1 NHAEEAER
9 LVSGR
14 PKLMPGHGWDR
25 DQVVGGDLPYLAGHQ
40 AVAVAA
46 QDQNVV
52 GVLMALEGGEAR
64 RRDLEIAQ
72 LAPLLGVGEQHLA
85 GDRLEQS
92 PGILLV
98 GLHRDAVPAI
108 VSRL

>member
-1 NHAEEAER
+1 LLKFGKLLRRRKLRLITLRINHAEEAER

-25 DQVVGGDLPYLAGHQ
+25 DQVVGGDLAHLAADQ
-40 AVAVAA
+40 TVPVTA

-52 GVLMALEGGEAR
+52 GVLMALEGGEAS

-72 LAPLLGVGEQHLA
+72 FAAVGGRRTAPGG
-85 GDRLEQS
+85 
-92 PGILLV
+92 
-98 GLHRDAVPAI
+98 
-108 VSRL
+108 